1 MAERSSKTND
11 DGQAGVVEP
20 DTASTQ
26 GATAA
31 GGEPQAGDQV
41 AAGQAEG
48 LAGAGADGP
57 RTLQALG
64 EAVASAQAEVD
75 AAIRRRDAARDAYD
89 REAEAQAAQASE
101 PPGQVIAAYLAAQNA
116 VREAQIAQAKKQ
128 AAR

>member
-11 DGQAGVVEP
+11 EGQTGVAEP
-20 DTASTQ
+20 DAASTQ
-26 GATAA
+26 GATAT
-31 GGEPQAGDQV
+31 GGEPQAGDQ
-41 AAGQAEG
+41 AADE
-48 LAGAGADGP
+48 P
-57 RTLQALG
+57 RRTLQALG
-64 EAVASAQAEVD
+64 KAVASAQAEVD

-89 REAEAQAAQASE
+89 REAEAQAAQTSE

>member
-11 DGQAGVVEP
+11 VGQAGVAEP
-20 DTASTQ
+20 DAASIQ
-26 GATAA
+26 GADPA
-31 GGEPQAGDQV
+31 
-41 AAGQAEG
+41 AAGQAEVP
-48 LAGAGADGP
+48 AGADGP

-89 REAEAQAAQASE
+89 REAEAQAAHAFE
-101 PPGQVIAAYLAAQNA
+101 PPGQVITAYLAAQNA

>member
-11 DGQAGVVEP
+11 DSQAGMAEP
-20 DTASTQ
+20 DAASTQ
-26 GATAA
+26 GAIAT
-31 GGEPQAGDQV
+31 GGEPQAGDPA
-41 AAGQAEG
+41 AAGQAEVP
-48 LAGAGADGP
+48 AGTDGP

-89 REAEAQAAQASE
+89 REAEAQAAHAFE
-101 PPGQVIAAYLAAQNA
+101 PPGQVITAYLAAQNA